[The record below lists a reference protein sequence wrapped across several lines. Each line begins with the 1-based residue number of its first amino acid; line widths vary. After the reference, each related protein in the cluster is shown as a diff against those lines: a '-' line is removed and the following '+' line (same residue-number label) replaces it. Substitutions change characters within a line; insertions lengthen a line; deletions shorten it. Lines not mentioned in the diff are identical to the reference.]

1 MSSGNEL
8 LFQDD
13 EIKPDLP
20 QQPEPKQGQ
29 EYLVLV
35 VDDDEYVHQLTKMVL
50 RGFSFEGA
58 PIKLASAMSAKEAK
72 YYIATH
78 DNVAVALIDVVME
91 TDHAGLDLVNYI
103 REEQNNNQVRLLIR
117 TGQPGAAPEESVF
130 HDYDINDYLSKTDI
144 TAHKLRMALLNALR
158 SYRDIHRAADLQKQI
173 MQAEQESIAAAAANE
188 AKSQF
193 LAHMSHE
200 IRTPLNGIL
209 GLTDVL
215 AQTQLNNTQQDFL
228 KTIRHSGESLLSII
242 NDILDF
248 SKIEAGKLELE
259 NIDFSLGVLCDDL
272 EGLFMP
278 QVQEKSLGFHIDI
291 DKSIPPYLKGDPL
304 RIKQVL
310 LNLISNSLKFTHKG
324 SVSVAINL
332 KQEKPLILEFIVTDT
347 GIGISLEK
355 QEQLFKPFT
364 QVDSSTTRKY
374 GGTGLGLQ
382 ISQKL
387 VQIMGG
393 DIELKSEP
401 NKGSEF
407 HFELHLAKGKR
418 TQENEDKSL
427 AHAQKSAS
435 DIKILVAEDNNTN
448 QLVITS
454 MLKKLGYQY
463 EICANG
469 QEAIDNLGNDEYD
482 LILMDCQ
489 MPVLDG
495 FSATEKIRENP
506 DWKNLPIIAL
516 TAGATEKEQQQC
528 FDSGMND
535 FLSKP
540 IKLSILQNALQRWH

>member
-20 QQPEPKQGQ
+20 QQPEPKQEQ

-158 SYRDIHRAADLQKQI
+158 SYRDIHRAADLQRQI

-291 DKSIPPYLKGDPL
+291 DKNIPPYLKGDPL

-310 LNLISNSLKFTHKG
+310 LNLISNSLKFTHEG

-407 HFELHLAKGKR
+407 HFELHLEKGKR
-418 TQENEDKSL
+418 IKENEDNSL
-427 AHAQKSAS
+427 THVQKSAS

-463 EICANG
+463 EVCENG
-469 QEAIDNLGNDEYD
+469 QEAIDNLGNNEYD

-540 IKLSILQNALQRWH
+540 IKLSILQHALQRWH